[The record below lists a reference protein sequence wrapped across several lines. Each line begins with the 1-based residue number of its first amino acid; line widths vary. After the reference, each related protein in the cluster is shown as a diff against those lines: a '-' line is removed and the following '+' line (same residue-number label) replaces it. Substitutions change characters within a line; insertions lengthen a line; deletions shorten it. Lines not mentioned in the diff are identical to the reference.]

1 MKYIILEKYI
11 NIDPQDVEQ
20 KKKYLKDVEKI
31 LSISYGNIGGPV
43 NISSYEELLEPKYFW
58 KLNKRDGK
66 IVALCIYKVSNGGR
80 KISLCGCDGTPEGK
94 ERLYALLGE
103 DVTQEARKTWGEFS
117 GAIEHVYKDKLGAT
131 IIPNYVA
138 KEILNKLGKD
148 VVSLNPDGVH
158 YTRII
163 NGNEVEKVM
172 LGNVPQEDSL
182 GKMFIQ
188 ESRKIRVWD
197 KTLTEAKEDKEKFK
211 NWIADGVANSSL
223 REQPQIVDILV
234 NKFVELK
241 PRIKSPYNDFYYWIK
256 NSTFDDFWNYIM
268 GLIQEINHKDEIKQK
283 EKDGAELIYSD
294 DTWKVYHITNYEASA
309 KYGKGTKWCITGT
322 KRWND
327 GTTGKETFQDYHD
340 KNNVEFYF
348 YLNKNGDKYAL
359 ALYPNGKSY
368 EIFNAEDVSC
378 AYIPNAP
385 KVGGLPDVSL
395 KDDKKVLIN
404 ALASDKIDD
413 DIILNAIEEL
423 AHGKDE
429 DFDIIFALTSNE
441 VSSIMNEKIPDSYL
455 EYRAVARGEMT
466 PDEYKSITGDTITDL
481 DISNGYF
488 WGGDLP
494 EVEVDEDKFLTK
506 KEACDPKNYQ
516 GHKYWY
522 FFEDRTSWNPY
533 ELYWADDKV
542 GLYNSLRQLM
552 GFDDMYSFLEALAD
566 TLIYEV
572 KEGKLELDKLNGS
585 VSKEYIDNLEESSIK
600 EDVNQDISTVSN
612 AFGTTKEPFL
622 GPSYILPNGKFLKIR
637 NADINISNNGS
648 GDRGLIIHLDVQKWI
663 NKQQGKEEKYVD
675 DIGLEEKCIRVN
687 TDQLE
692 HYIVLPKERPNDKQ
706 LKSLRDWI
714 DFFYA
719 KTSSDLVLVSY
730 YGPTT
735 TYFKGAVAEDIIE
748 DIKNYYAR
756 GMFFENLKEYMDE
769 VTIEK
774 NGEDFPVFAT
784 DETYRLKNLLVKGDK
799 AYRIYNDD
807 ETYYFQDAAGNKTHY
822 EMLRLALR
830 NGWLANSKLR
840 YGDDDNL
847 TSGSI
852 SPESYDEGYM
862 VFIPFNYNKKLRYHT
877 RLGDDGYYNC
887 RVYPFGVMF
896 VRSSDAYE
904 NGLFSALGEPDKEIY
919 YDEQYET
926 TIVKSGNNTR
936 EFDVYLEL
944 QGDPNTAIDTNVMNL
959 RPKEDAMA
967 SRDAKIQK
975 SKEVMKE
982 CGVPEKL
989 WGKSGQELY
998 FIVRDFMAGD
1008 YDDNGFISKEDAK
1021 AIVKYL
1027 NKMNFSDVPKF
1038 EGEIED
1044 KSLQEKI
1051 VKKGSKWQVQSEK
1064 GKNLGTYDTKK
1075 EAEKRLQQVH
1085 YFKNLDESS
1094 SNKVVAYHGT
1104 NNKFDKFQ
1112 SNRVNW
1118 FTDDENYAKNFGN
1131 NLIKCELD
1139 ISNFVNIGE
1148 LNQYLDYVD
1157 EDDDVENVDVYI
1169 PDCLKEM
1176 SNSLGVSI
1184 DDLIDVYEKENLP
1197 FEEYNGITYL
1207 TGELYDITN
1216 SLYFAELLNK
1226 NNIDGII
1233 ATEDGYTTYGVV
1245 NNSCIHYFKHKDNI
1259 QEGRKSKEQLIKD
1272 NFESKNP
1279 GQGCIY
1285 ITKEGTFINLYPEI
1299 DSHEDLCYWL
1309 EDEFDFELPYEDE
1322 EWAIRQFGW
1331 VRCRETPIDV
1341 NVIELPKEITQ
1352 EQIVAIDNWLNN
1364 IVSYRE
1370 LEIGVVDNNQIQ
1382 RYNLDEYSPS
1392 DIINR
1397 IKAFYSTGYL
1407 KEHYFKHM
1415 NESSKYDSSEE
1426 LLKECGEFIYHA
1438 TYKSEL
1444 DKIYKEGLH
1453 DFWFGINDYECLDM
1467 IEYNHDKYDEEVI
1480 IAIPTKYL
1488 DANKCDFTVD
1498 NGDGYSDLW
1507 AGTGIYNG
1515 TITKDQFEYIYD
1527 VDNEDYIKESFKH
1540 VNEETFNKDIEIPTP
1555 ISRENLPDEVI
1566 CYRTIT
1572 NDEFYRLF
1580 SGDVI
1585 EGQWIPDDNDW
1596 VHFDNLTD
1604 RNAKI
1609 ILFYTDYYRFR
1620 IYKNR
1625 ITLKCKFNKKD
1636 IVAVAKGRYAVS
1648 KNFNKTKVINK
1659 EYYHY
1664 DDDMVFLDEIGV
1676 LSYDLSNVLEIVS
1689 IKGAYS
1695 TNEFPH
1701 IFNSDI
1707 NAKLKQ
1713 NADKYNIKYDNIKE
1727 NLKEAIKHVDEDK
1740 HKDII
1745 FKIDD
1750 TENINGNLTYVFVK
1764 VGIYGDNYYLP
1775 ESLFVEYNNDTKE
1788 VILDTNR
1795 QCNKSI
1801 LSKINY
1807 ELNLDYDYVIKQLT
1821 EFIID
1826 KKDSIQRFN
1835 KAHKLLGE
1843 ELQETDNEGNILSKE
1858 QIEFFKN
1865 SKIRDNQGR
1874 LIVCYHGTS
1883 GRVFDIFDKDR
1894 FSTGAGDVDFGAGF
1908 YFTRS
1913 KNSAKSYADIGADE
1927 DHPSQIFNVYL
1938 NITNP
1943 LYIPTKEK
1951 DLIPM
1956 FKKLNI
1962 ELNYEALD
1970 TINNSTEGV
1979 WSDYFKSL
1987 ICTIY
1992 NDNQLNAEQHFTND
2006 LVKNGYDGVVFKDEI
2021 VAFEPNQIKSI
2032 TNKNPTNSENIN
2044 EDLLSTLKTNL
2055 SSYKYDIRTTGWHNK
2070 YGDVITDFD
2079 DDWEPEFGDW
2089 YYENDT
2095 HIFDNGKARLECCID
2110 EENKVFTIEVLWKR
2124 NNSQGEATKLIRKV
2138 LELVPEDW
2146 KIEINNNINTGYWK
2160 HIFDKYFPN
2169 RTYSDVYESLNDVE
2183 QQFYD
2188 KIGDY
2193 FYHATHKRNVDN
2205 ILKHGLNKEVWLGVT
2220 PEDCIDYV
2228 KFNHKWKDDD
2238 IALFKIKKDSIKD
2251 DNLHFPVS
2259 GWGSLVGDAFYDGS
2273 ISADKLELV
2282 EGVSKEF
2289 DSITK
2294 TELEYLNK
2302 WLDKY
2307 GFEVELITDKE
2318 TLDDIDWSS
2327 QYGDDAVGMFL
2338 ADIQDNASV
2347 FPIALN
2353 KKVISKLCKD
2363 KDDLIRGI
2371 KGTLWHEAGH
2381 GIYRFLEDVMDM
2393 PEDEEDCVEEFARY
2407 REVSELFD
2415 ILQDYMKQDESLK
2428 ESIGFPITVYT
2439 YQKPQVRELL
2449 ENGETYIASYERA
2462 NYSHYKDLSNLL
2474 GLSNCPIFGALSK
2487 EDLYAMLNSSGIN
2500 FEEENILHLEIPK
2513 ENLHYME
2520 YYDWTD
2526 YMYALDDAESF
2537 EEETGLSLQDLENL
2551 IKTQKSPIDYVE
2563 CQVVFDRIE
2572 PQWYED
2578 GKEEK
2583 ALNESKQDFE
2593 KFRQWCGNDELYN
2606 RFMELRPRLANIRFT
2621 DGSKGDDIY
2630 FWMKNNTP
2638 KDLEDTLQDLEV
2650 TPTKKEREKR
2660 AQEGAKLLYNQ
2671 NGWKVFKIETLE
2683 ASQKYGRNTLWCI
2696 SGQGGYD
2703 ACSYWNGHEDCT
2715 YFYIDTKNNKK
2726 YALIWKKGD
2735 IYWTI
2740 YNELDEIIP
2749 YIPNAPRVEGLPDV
2763 STLPKELCQKIAK
2776 VLGIN
2781 ASDII
2786 DIKSA
2791 DNDPEIMDAF
2801 IDYDS
2806 RENYI
2811 VDTKDKTYYI
2821 INERGYEDI
2830 TQEVEEFI
2838 SENEL

>member
-117 GAIEHVYKDKLGAT
+117 GAIEHIYKDKLGAT

-148 VVSLNPDGVH
+148 VISLNPDGVH

-197 KTLTEAKEDKEKFK
+197 KTLTEAKE
-211 NWIADGVANSSL
+211 
-223 REQPQIVDILV
+223 
-234 NKFVELK
+234 
-241 PRIKSPYNDFYYWIK
+241 
-256 NSTFDDFWNYIM
+256 
-268 GLIQEINHKDEIKQK
+268 
-283 EKDGAELIYSD
+283 
-294 DTWKVYHITNYEASA
+294 
-309 KYGKGTKWCITGT
+309 
-322 KRWND
+322 
-327 GTTGKETFQDYHD
+327 
-340 KNNVEFYF
+340 
-348 YLNKNGDKYAL
+348 
-359 ALYPNGKSY
+359 
-368 EIFNAEDVSC
+368 
-378 AYIPNAP
+378 
-385 KVGGLPDVSL
+385 
-395 KDDKKVLIN
+395 
-404 ALASDKIDD
+404 
-413 DIILNAIEEL
+413 
-423 AHGKDE
+423 
-429 DFDIIFALTSNE
+429 
-441 VSSIMNEKIPDSYL
+441 
-455 EYRAVARGEMT
+455 
-466 PDEYKSITGDTITDL
+466 
-481 DISNGYF
+481 
-488 WGGDLP
+488 
-494 EVEVDEDKFLTK
+494 
-506 KEACDPKNYQ
+506 
-516 GHKYWY
+516 
-522 FFEDRTSWNPY
+522 
-533 ELYWADDKV
+533 
-542 GLYNSLRQLM
+542 
-552 GFDDMYSFLEALAD
+552 
-566 TLIYEV
+566 
-572 KEGKLELDKLNGS
+572 GKLGLDKLNGY
-585 VSKEYIDNLEESSIK
+585 VSKEYIDNLKESSIK

-774 NGEDFPVFAT
+774 NGEDFPVFVT

-896 VRSSDAYE
+896 VRISDAYE

-944 QGDPNTAIDTNVMNL
+944 QGDPNNAVDTDVMNL
-959 RPKEDAMA
+959 RPKEDAKA
-967 SRDAKIQK
+967 SRDAKMQK

-1008 YDDNGFISKEDAK
+1008 YDDSGFISKEDAK

-1027 NKMNFSDVPKF
+1027 NKMNFSDVPKI
-1038 EGEIED
+1038 EG

-1075 EAEKRLQQVH
+1075 EAEDRLKQVH
-1085 YFKNLDESS
+1085 Y
-1094 SNKVVAYHGT
+1094 
-1104 NNKFDKFQ
+1104 
-1112 SNRVNW
+1112 
-1118 FTDDENYAKNFGN
+1118 
-1131 NLIKCELD
+1131 
-1139 ISNFVNIGE
+1139 
-1148 LNQYLDYVD
+1148 
-1157 EDDDVENVDVYI
+1157 
-1169 PDCLKEM
+1169 
-1176 SNSLGVSI
+1176 
-1184 DDLIDVYEKENLP
+1184 
-1197 FEEYNGITYL
+1197 
-1207 TGELYDITN
+1207 
-1216 SLYFAELLNK
+1216 
-1226 NNIDGII
+1226 
-1233 ATEDGYTTYGVV
+1233 
-1245 NNSCIHYFKHKDNI
+1245 
-1259 QEGRKSKEQLIKD
+1259 
-1272 NFESKNP
+1272 
-1279 GQGCIY
+1279 
-1285 ITKEGTFINLYPEI
+1285 
-1299 DSHEDLCYWL
+1299 
-1309 EDEFDFELPYEDE
+1309 
-1322 EWAIRQFGW
+1322 
-1331 VRCRETPIDV
+1331 
-1341 NVIELPKEITQ
+1341 
-1352 EQIVAIDNWLNN
+1352 
-1364 IVSYRE
+1364 
-1370 LEIGVVDNNQIQ
+1370 
-1382 RYNLDEYSPS
+1382 
-1392 DIINR
+1392 
-1397 IKAFYSTGYL
+1397 
-1407 KEHYFKHM
+1407 
-1415 NESSKYDSSEE
+1415 
-1426 LLKECGEFIYHA
+1426 
-1438 TYKSEL
+1438 
-1444 DKIYKEGLH
+1444 
-1453 DFWFGINDYECLDM
+1453 
-1467 IEYNHDKYDEEVI
+1467 
-1480 IAIPTKYL
+1480 
-1488 DANKCDFTVD
+1488 
-1498 NGDGYSDLW
+1498 
-1507 AGTGIYNG
+1507 
-1515 TITKDQFEYIYD
+1515 
-1527 VDNEDYIKESFKH
+1527 FKH

-1596 VHFDNLTD
+1596 VHFDNLTN

-1620 IYKNR
+1620 LYKNR

-1636 IVAVAKGRYAVS
+1636 IVAVAKGRYAVA
-1648 KNFNKTKVINK
+1648 KNFNKTKSINK
-1659 EYYHY
+1659 EYYRY

-1689 IKGAYS
+1689 IKGSYS

-1727 NLKEAIKHVDEDK
+1727 NLNEANNSKEEEKQFFLDYVDKQIDDDKSEINKSKRQTSIYLYDDKIESLQEDLQETDNEGNVLSKEQIEFFKNSKIRDNQGRLIVCYHGTSGRVFDTFDKDRFSTGAGDVDFGAGFYFTKSKNNAKSYADIGADEDHPAQIFNVYLNITNPLYIPTKEKDLIPMFKKLNIELNNKALEEINNSTTGVWSDYFKSLICTIYNDNQLNAEQHFTNDLVKNGYDGVVFKDEIVAFEPNQIKSIDNKNPTNSNNINESLDEFDSIVKTELDVLNRWLDKYGFEVKLITDKETLDDIDWSSQYGDDAVGMFLGEIQDNASIFPIALNKKVISELCKEDSYDEYSYRNELMYGIRGTLWHEAGHGIYRYLEDFYEMPEDEEDCVEEFARYREVSELFDILQDYMKQEESLQESIKHVDEDK

-1750 TENINGNLTYVFVK
+1750 TENINDNLTYVFVK

-1807 ELNLDYDYVIKQLT
+1807 ELNLGYDYVIKQLT

-1826 KKDSIQRFN
+1826 KKDSIERFN

-1843 ELQETDNEGNILSKE
+1843 ELQEVILSDGAFE
-1858 QIEFFKN
+1858 DL
-1865 SKIRDNQGR
+1865 SYIRD
-1874 LIVCYHGTS
+1874 I
-1883 GRVFDIFDKDR
+1883 D
-1894 FSTGAGDVDFGAGF
+1894 
-1908 YFTRS
+1908 
-1913 KNSAKSYADIGADE
+1913 
-1927 DHPSQIFNVYL
+1927 
-1938 NITNP
+1938 
-1943 LYIPTKEK
+1943 
-1951 DLIPM
+1951 
-1956 FKKLNI
+1956 
-1962 ELNYEALD
+1962 
-1970 TINNSTEGV
+1970 
-1979 WSDYFKSL
+1979 SDY
-1987 ICTIY
+1987 I
-1992 NDNQLNAEQHFTND
+1992 D
-2006 LVKNGYDGVVFKDEI
+2006 VKE
-2021 VAFEPNQIKSI
+2021 
-2032 TNKNPTNSENIN
+2032 
-2044 EDLLSTLKTNL
+2044 
-2055 SSYKYDIRTTGWHNK
+2055 
-2070 YGDVITDFD
+2070 
-2079 DDWEPEFGDW
+2079 
-2089 YYENDT
+2089 
-2095 HIFDNGKARLECCID
+2095 
-2110 EENKVFTIEVLWKR
+2110 
-2124 NNSQGEATKLIRKV
+2124 
-2138 LELVPEDW
+2138 
-2146 KIEINNNINTGYWK
+2146 
-2160 HIFDKYFPN
+2160 
-2169 RTYSDVYESLNDVE
+2169 
-2183 QQFYD
+2183 
-2188 KIGDY
+2188 
-2193 FYHATHKRNVDN
+2193 
-2205 ILKHGLNKEVWLGVT
+2205 
-2220 PEDCIDYV
+2220 
-2228 KFNHKWKDDD
+2228 
-2238 IALFKIKKDSIKD
+2238 
-2251 DNLHFPVS
+2251 
-2259 GWGSLVGDAFYDGS
+2259 
-2273 ISADKLELV
+2273 
-2282 EGVSKEF
+2282 
-2289 DSITK
+2289 
-2294 TELEYLNK
+2294 
-2302 WLDKY
+2302 
-2307 GFEVELITDKE
+2307 
-2318 TLDDIDWSS
+2318 
-2327 QYGDDAVGMFL
+2327 
-2338 ADIQDNASV
+2338 
-2347 FPIALN
+2347 
-2353 KKVISKLCKD
+2353 
-2363 KDDLIRGI
+2363 
-2371 KGTLWHEAGH
+2371 
-2381 GIYRFLEDVMDM
+2381 LEDVT
-2393 PEDEEDCVEEFARY
+2393 Y
-2407 REVSELFD
+2407 
-2415 ILQDYMKQDESLK
+2415 KQLLDSDLVTPIDK
-2428 ESIGFPITVYT
+2428 LYHSTPISNLESIKQNGLRIDNKNLWSMSKSGRIYLALNPEESIDYIELA
-2439 YQKPQVRELL
+2439 YQW
-2449 ENGETYIASYERA
+2449 
-2462 NYSHYKDLSNLL
+2462 
-2474 GLSNCPIFGALSK
+2474 GALDV
-2487 EDLYAMLNSSGIN
+2487 EDVVL
-2500 FEEENILHLEIPK
+2500 LEIP
-2513 ENLHYME
+2513 LS
-2520 YYDWTD
+2520 
-2526 YMYALDDAESF
+2526 ALDLNKLYIDTNED
-2537 EEETGLSLQDLENL
+2537 ENGYCVDGKLSLMSLEYRDNIPASN
-2551 IKTQKSPIDYVE
+2551 IKIVKTI
-2563 CQVVFDRIE
+2563 
-2572 PQWYED
+2572 
-2578 GKEEK
+2578 KEEQDEN
-2583 ALNESKQDFE
+2583 LNESKQDFE

-2606 RFMELRPRLANIRFT
+2606 KFMKLRPRLANIRFT

-2671 NGWKVFKIETLE
+2671 DGWKVFKIETLE

-2703 ACSYWNGHEDCT
+2703 ACSYWSGHEDCT

-2763 STLPKELCQKIAK
+2763 SILPKELCQKIAK

-2821 INERGYEDI
+2821 INERGYKDI

>member
-58 KLNKRDGK
+58 KLNKRNGK

-117 GAIEHVYKDKLGAT
+117 GAIEHIYKDKLGAT

-148 VVSLNPDGVH
+148 VISLNPDGVH

-256 NSTFDDFWNYIM
+256 NSTFDDFWNYLT

-378 AYIPNAP
+378 AYIPDAP
-385 KVGGLPDVSL
+385 KVEGLPDVSL

-423 AHGKDE
+423 AYGKGED
-429 DFDIIFALTSNE
+429 DFDIIFALTSDE

-506 KEACDPKNYQ
+506 KEACDSKNYQ

-572 KEGKLELDKLNGS
+572 KEGKLELDKLSGS
-585 VSKEYIDNLEESSIK
+585 ISKEYIDNLEESFIK
-600 EDVNQDISTVSN
+600 EDVNQDISNVSN

-735 TYFKGAVAEDIIE
+735 TYFKGAVSEDIIE

-807 ETYYFQDAAGNKTHY
+807 ETYYFQDAEGNKTHY

-840 YGDDDNL
+840 DGNDDDL
-847 TSGSI
+847 TSGTI

-877 RLGDDGYYNC
+877 RLGDDGYYDC

-904 NGLFSALGEPDKEIY
+904 NGLFSSLGEPDKEIY

-936 EFDVYLEL
+936 EFDVELEL
-944 QGDPNTAIDTNVMNL
+944 QGDPNIAVTTDVMNL
-959 RPKEDAMA
+959 RPKEDVKA

-1008 YDDNGFISKEDAK
+1008 YADNRFISKEDAK

-1027 NKMNFSDVPKF
+1027 NIMNFSDVPKI
-1038 EGEIED
+1038 EGKIED

-1075 EAEKRLQQVH
+1075 EAEDRLKQV
-1085 YFKNLDESS
+1085 
-1094 SNKVVAYHGT
+1094 
-1104 NNKFDKFQ
+1104 
-1112 SNRVNW
+1112 
-1118 FTDDENYAKNFGN
+1118 
-1131 NLIKCELD
+1131 
-1139 ISNFVNIGE
+1139 
-1148 LNQYLDYVD
+1148 
-1157 EDDDVENVDVYI
+1157 
-1169 PDCLKEM
+1169 
-1176 SNSLGVSI
+1176 
-1184 DDLIDVYEKENLP
+1184 
-1197 FEEYNGITYL
+1197 
-1207 TGELYDITN
+1207 
-1216 SLYFAELLNK
+1216 
-1226 NNIDGII
+1226 
-1233 ATEDGYTTYGVV
+1233 
-1245 NNSCIHYFKHKDNI
+1245 
-1259 QEGRKSKEQLIKD
+1259 
-1272 NFESKNP
+1272 
-1279 GQGCIY
+1279 
-1285 ITKEGTFINLYPEI
+1285 
-1299 DSHEDLCYWL
+1299 
-1309 EDEFDFELPYEDE
+1309 
-1322 EWAIRQFGW
+1322 
-1331 VRCRETPIDV
+1331 
-1341 NVIELPKEITQ
+1341 
-1352 EQIVAIDNWLNN
+1352 
-1364 IVSYRE
+1364 
-1370 LEIGVVDNNQIQ
+1370 
-1382 RYNLDEYSPS
+1382 
-1392 DIINR
+1392 
-1397 IKAFYSTGYL
+1397 
-1407 KEHYFKHM
+1407 HYFKHM
-1415 NESSKYDSSEE
+1415 NEAYFPGKNKRDDKNGYHILNDRGEIVKTFNTSSERSNYWYNLSTNE
-1426 LLKECGEFIYHA
+1426 VCNLLWNTKGTPVVIKHRESP
-1438 TYKSEL
+1438 TYLYRGISDRSFSKNFDAVAGLFFGVDRDKVKGWGDVKKYLLSK
-1444 DKIYKEGLH
+1444 DAKIYKDESSDEFCSSLYNKEYPELKKYFGMYFGDVDINRLNDFTRLTKEQQDIIENNVEKLAGEQFCWYDVWTWCLQLVARIELEKQGYDGARWEFEDAGNHTQYQIWNLDVIKSYDGKIESLQEDLQETDNEGTVLSKEQIEFFKNSKVRDEQGRLLVCYH
-1453 DFWFGINDYECLDM
+1453 GTSGRVFYIFDKNRFSTGSGDVDFGAGFYFTKSKDSAKSYANMGA
-1467 IEYNHDKYDEEVI
+1467 DEDHPAQIFNVYLNI
-1480 IAIPTKYL
+1480 TNPLYIPTKEKDLIPMFKKLNIELNNKALEEINNSTTGVWSDYFKSLISTIYEDEYDAEQCFTNDLVKNGYDGVIFKDEIVAFEPNQIKSIDNKNPTNSNNINESEWTPDKINAREKENQDRIDALTEQDVL
-1488 DANKCDFTVD
+1488 DWCKRDKVATGFAENGPSIIFTSGEVYNLNKYKYHMKGLLNLFKGKGGYRYGPTEPGDWDVMEQVLNKCEKDFGIVTTNLGMIPGLESKCKVVALKKPTERQYEKITDFLDIAYMKKKQVIIYLGEKGQQTYNFINDTSDDIIKKIKKAYAFGSLEESREDFFKNSVVRDAFYDGSISEDKLELVEGVSNEFDSIVKTELDVLNRWLDKYGFEVKLITDKETLDDIDWSSQYGSDSVGMFLGDIQD
-1498 NGDGYSDLW
+1498 NASVFPIALNKKVISKLCKDKDDLIRGIKGTLCHE
-1507 AGTGIYNG
+1507 AGHGIYRFLEDVMDMPEDEEDCVEEFARYRDVSELFD
-1515 TITKDQFEYIYD
+1515 ILQEYMKQ
-1527 VDNEDYIKESFKH
+1527 KES
-1540 VNEETFNKDIEIPTP
+1540 
-1555 ISRENLPDEVI
+1555 
-1566 CYRTIT
+1566 
-1572 NDEFYRLF
+1572 
-1580 SGDVI
+1580 
-1585 EGQWIPDDNDW
+1585 
-1596 VHFDNLTD
+1596 
-1604 RNAKI
+1604 
-1609 ILFYTDYYRFR
+1609 
-1620 IYKNR
+1620 
-1625 ITLKCKFNKKD
+1625 LK
-1636 IVAVAKGRYAVS
+1636 
-1648 KNFNKTKVINK
+1648 
-1659 EYYHY
+1659 E
-1664 DDDMVFLDEIGV
+1664 
-1676 LSYDLSNVLEIVS
+1676 S
-1689 IKGAYS
+1689 IKC
-1695 TNEFPH
+1695 
-1701 IFNSDI
+1701 
-1707 NAKLKQ
+1707 
-1713 NADKYNIKYDNIKE
+1713 
-1727 NLKEAIKHVDEDK
+1727 VDEDK

-1750 TENINGNLTYVFVK
+1750 TENINDDLTYVFVK

-1826 KKDSIQRFN
+1826 KKDSIERFN

-1843 ELQETDNEGNILSKE
+1843 ELQEVILSDGAFE
-1858 QIEFFKN
+1858 DL
-1865 SKIRDNQGR
+1865 SYIRDIDSDYIDVKELEDVTYKQLLGSD
-1874 LIVCYHGTS
+1874 LVTPIGKLYHSTPISNLESIKQNGLRIDNKNLWSMSKS
-1883 GRVFDIFDKDR
+1883 GRI
-1894 FSTGAGDVDFGAGF
+1894 
-1908 YFTRS
+1908 
-1913 KNSAKSYADIGADE
+1913 
-1927 DHPSQIFNVYL
+1927 YL
-1938 NITNP
+1938 ALNP
-1943 LYIPTKEK
+1943 
-1951 DLIPM
+1951 
-1956 FKKLNI
+1956 
-1962 ELNYEALD
+1962 
-1970 TINNSTEGV
+1970 
-1979 WSDYFKSL
+1979 
-1987 ICTIY
+1987 
-1992 NDNQLNAEQHFTND
+1992 
-2006 LVKNGYDGVVFKDEI
+2006 
-2021 VAFEPNQIKSI
+2021 
-2032 TNKNPTNSENIN
+2032 
-2044 EDLLSTLKTNL
+2044 
-2055 SSYKYDIRTTGWHNK
+2055 
-2070 YGDVITDFD
+2070 
-2079 DDWEPEFGDW
+2079 
-2089 YYENDT
+2089 
-2095 HIFDNGKARLECCID
+2095 
-2110 EENKVFTIEVLWKR
+2110 EE
-2124 NNSQGEATKLIRKV
+2124 S
-2138 LELVPEDW
+2138 
-2146 KIEINNNINTGYWK
+2146 
-2160 HIFDKYFPN
+2160 
-2169 RTYSDVYESLNDVE
+2169 
-2183 QQFYD
+2183 
-2188 KIGDY
+2188 
-2193 FYHATHKRNVDN
+2193 
-2205 ILKHGLNKEVWLGVT
+2205 
-2220 PEDCIDYV
+2220 IDYV
-2228 KFNHKWKDDD
+2228 ELAYQWG
-2238 IALFKIKKDSIKD
+2238 ALDVEDVVLLEIPLSALDLNKLYIDTNEDENGYCVDGK
-2251 DNLHFPVS
+2251 L
-2259 GWGSLVGDAFYDGS
+2259 SLMS
-2273 ISADKLELV
+2273 
-2282 EGVSKEF
+2282 
-2289 DSITK
+2289 
-2294 TELEYLNK
+2294 LEYRDNIPASNIK
-2302 WLDKY
+2302 IVKT
-2307 GFEVELITDKE
+2307 IKE
-2318 TLDDIDWSS
+2318 
-2327 QYGDDAVGMFL
+2327 
-2338 ADIQDNASV
+2338 
-2347 FPIALN
+2347 
-2353 KKVISKLCKD
+2353 
-2363 KDDLIRGI
+2363 
-2371 KGTLWHEAGH
+2371 E
-2381 GIYRFLEDVMDM
+2381 
-2393 PEDEEDCVEEFARY
+2393 
-2407 REVSELFD
+2407 
-2415 ILQDYMKQDESLK
+2415 QDENLN
-2428 ESIGFPITVYT
+2428 ESTGFPITVYT

-2474 GLSNCPIFGALSK
+2474 GLNNCPIFGALSK
-2487 EDLYAMLNSSGIN
+2487 GDLYTMLNSSGID

-2526 YMYALDDAESF
+2526 YMDALDDAESF

-2551 IKTQKSPIDYVE
+2551 IKTQKSSIDYDE

-2578 GKEEK
+2578 GKEEEE

-2593 KFRQWCGNDELYN
+2593 KFRKWCGNDELYN
-2606 RFMELRPRLANIRFT
+2606 RFMKLRPRLANIRFT

-2638 KDLEDTLQDLEV
+2638 KDLEDTLQDLEG
-2650 TPTKKEREKR
+2650 TPTKKERN
-2660 AQEGAKLLYNQ
+2660 QLAKDGSIPLYNQ
-2671 NGWKVFKIETLE
+2671 DGWKVFKIETLE
-2683 ASQKYGRNTLWCI
+2683 ASQKYGRNTMWCI

-2703 ACSYWNGHEDCT
+2703 ACSFWNGYEDCT

-2763 STLPKELCQKIAK
+2763 SILPKELCQKIAK

>member
-117 GAIEHVYKDKLGAT
+117 GAIEHIYKDKLGAT

-148 VVSLNPDGVH
+148 VISLNPDGVH

-211 NWIADGVANSSL
+211 NWIEDGVANSSL
-223 REQPQIVDILV
+223 REQPQIVDVLV

-256 NSTFDDFWNYIM
+256 NSTFDDFWNYLM

-294 DTWKVYHITNYEASA
+294 DTWKVYYITNYEASA

-378 AYIPNAP
+378 AYIPDAP
-385 KVGGLPDVSL
+385 KVEGLPDVSL

-423 AHGKDE
+423 AYGKGED
-429 DFDIIFALTSNE
+429 DFDIIFALTSDE

-572 KEGKLELDKLNGS
+572 KEGKLGLDKLSGS
-585 VSKEYIDNLEESSIK
+585 VSKEYIDNLEESFIK
-600 EDVNQDISTVSN
+600 EDVNQDISNVSN

-840 YGDDDNL
+840 DGDEDDL
-847 TSGSI
+847 TSGTI
-852 SPESYDEGYM
+852 SPEAYDEGYM

-877 RLGDDGYYNC
+877 SLGEDGYYDC

-904 NGLFSALGEPDKEIY
+904 NGLFFALGEPDKEIY

-926 TIVKSGNNTR
+926 AIVKSGNNTR
-936 EFDVYLEL
+936 EFDVELEL
-944 QGDPNTAIDTNVMNL
+944 QGDPNIAVTTDVMNL
-959 RPKEDAMA
+959 RPKEDAKA

-982 CGVPEKL
+982 CGVPKKL

-1008 YDDNGFISKEDAK
+1008 YNDSGFISKEDAK

-1027 NKMNFSDVPKF
+1027 NIMNFSDVPKI
-1038 EGEIED
+1038 EGKIED

-1051 VKKGSKWQVQSEK
+1051 VKKGNKWQVQSEK

-1075 EAEKRLQQVH
+1075 EAEDRLKQVH
-1085 YFKNLDESS
+1085 Y
-1094 SNKVVAYHGT
+1094 
-1104 NNKFDKFQ
+1104 
-1112 SNRVNW
+1112 
-1118 FTDDENYAKNFGN
+1118 
-1131 NLIKCELD
+1131 
-1139 ISNFVNIGE
+1139 
-1148 LNQYLDYVD
+1148 
-1157 EDDDVENVDVYI
+1157 
-1169 PDCLKEM
+1169 
-1176 SNSLGVSI
+1176 
-1184 DDLIDVYEKENLP
+1184 
-1197 FEEYNGITYL
+1197 
-1207 TGELYDITN
+1207 
-1216 SLYFAELLNK
+1216 
-1226 NNIDGII
+1226 
-1233 ATEDGYTTYGVV
+1233 
-1245 NNSCIHYFKHKDNI
+1245 
-1259 QEGRKSKEQLIKD
+1259 
-1272 NFESKNP
+1272 
-1279 GQGCIY
+1279 
-1285 ITKEGTFINLYPEI
+1285 
-1299 DSHEDLCYWL
+1299 
-1309 EDEFDFELPYEDE
+1309 
-1322 EWAIRQFGW
+1322 
-1331 VRCRETPIDV
+1331 
-1341 NVIELPKEITQ
+1341 
-1352 EQIVAIDNWLNN
+1352 
-1364 IVSYRE
+1364 
-1370 LEIGVVDNNQIQ
+1370 
-1382 RYNLDEYSPS
+1382 
-1392 DIINR
+1392 
-1397 IKAFYSTGYL
+1397 
-1407 KEHYFKHM
+1407 
-1415 NESSKYDSSEE
+1415 
-1426 LLKECGEFIYHA
+1426 
-1438 TYKSEL
+1438 
-1444 DKIYKEGLH
+1444 
-1453 DFWFGINDYECLDM
+1453 
-1467 IEYNHDKYDEEVI
+1467 
-1480 IAIPTKYL
+1480 
-1488 DANKCDFTVD
+1488 
-1498 NGDGYSDLW
+1498 
-1507 AGTGIYNG
+1507 
-1515 TITKDQFEYIYD
+1515 
-1527 VDNEDYIKESFKH
+1527 FKH
-1540 VNEETFNKDIEIPTP
+1540 VNEEVDFELPQYLYHATYKPFLKSIKEKGLGNTRRKMWSDSKGKGVVYLALDKDVAYSYAETAEWLDDVEDYDKYADNIIVLKIDTNKLDK
-1555 ISRENLPDEVI
+1555 SKFFKDE
-1566 CYRTIT
+1566 
-1572 NDEFYRLF
+1572 
-1580 SGDVI
+1580 
-1585 EGQWIPDDNDW
+1585 
-1596 VHFDNLTD
+1596 
-1604 RNAKI
+1604 
-1609 ILFYTDYYRFR
+1609 
-1620 IYKNR
+1620 
-1625 ITLKCKFNKKD
+1625 
-1636 IVAVAKGRYAVS
+1636 
-1648 KNFNKTKVINK
+1648 
-1659 EYYHY
+1659 
-1664 DDDMVFLDEIGV
+1664 
-1676 LSYDLSNVLEIVS
+1676 NVLNDDSTIEYHGIIPFDAIVEVMEES
-1689 IKGAYS
+1689 
-1695 TNEFPH
+1695 
-1701 IFNSDI
+1701 
-1707 NAKLKQ
+1707 
-1713 NADKYNIKYDNIKE
+1713 
-1727 NLKEAIKHVDEDK
+1727 IKHVDEDK

-1750 TENINGNLTYVFVK
+1750 TENINDNLTYVFVK

-1807 ELNLDYDYVIKQLT
+1807 ELNLDYDYVIKQLN

-1826 KKDSIQRFN
+1826 KKDSIERFK

-1843 ELQETDNEGNILSKE
+1843 ELQEVILSE
-1858 QIEFFKN
+1858 GAFEDL
-1865 SKIRDNQGR
+1865 SYIRDIDSDYIDVKELEDVTYKQ
-1874 LIVCYHGTS
+1874 LLDSDLVTPIDKLYHSTPISNLESIKQNGLRIDNKNLWSMSKS
-1883 GRVFDIFDKDR
+1883 GRI
-1894 FSTGAGDVDFGAGF
+1894 
-1908 YFTRS
+1908 
-1913 KNSAKSYADIGADE
+1913 
-1927 DHPSQIFNVYL
+1927 YL
-1938 NITNP
+1938 ALNP
-1943 LYIPTKEK
+1943 
-1951 DLIPM
+1951 
-1956 FKKLNI
+1956 
-1962 ELNYEALD
+1962 
-1970 TINNSTEGV
+1970 
-1979 WSDYFKSL
+1979 
-1987 ICTIY
+1987 
-1992 NDNQLNAEQHFTND
+1992 
-2006 LVKNGYDGVVFKDEI
+2006 
-2021 VAFEPNQIKSI
+2021 
-2032 TNKNPTNSENIN
+2032 
-2044 EDLLSTLKTNL
+2044 
-2055 SSYKYDIRTTGWHNK
+2055 
-2070 YGDVITDFD
+2070 
-2079 DDWEPEFGDW
+2079 
-2089 YYENDT
+2089 
-2095 HIFDNGKARLECCID
+2095 
-2110 EENKVFTIEVLWKR
+2110 EE
-2124 NNSQGEATKLIRKV
+2124 S
-2138 LELVPEDW
+2138 
-2146 KIEINNNINTGYWK
+2146 
-2160 HIFDKYFPN
+2160 
-2169 RTYSDVYESLNDVE
+2169 
-2183 QQFYD
+2183 
-2188 KIGDY
+2188 
-2193 FYHATHKRNVDN
+2193 
-2205 ILKHGLNKEVWLGVT
+2205 
-2220 PEDCIDYV
+2220 IDYV
-2228 KFNHKWKDDD
+2228 ELAYQWG
-2238 IALFKIKKDSIKD
+2238 ALDVEDVVLLEIPLSALDLNKLYIDTNEDENGYCVDGK
-2251 DNLHFPVS
+2251 L
-2259 GWGSLVGDAFYDGS
+2259 SLMS
-2273 ISADKLELV
+2273 
-2282 EGVSKEF
+2282 
-2289 DSITK
+2289 
-2294 TELEYLNK
+2294 LEYRDNIPASNIK
-2302 WLDKY
+2302 IVKT
-2307 GFEVELITDKE
+2307 IKE
-2318 TLDDIDWSS
+2318 
-2327 QYGDDAVGMFL
+2327 
-2338 ADIQDNASV
+2338 
-2347 FPIALN
+2347 
-2353 KKVISKLCKD
+2353 
-2363 KDDLIRGI
+2363 
-2371 KGTLWHEAGH
+2371 E
-2381 GIYRFLEDVMDM
+2381 
-2393 PEDEEDCVEEFARY
+2393 
-2407 REVSELFD
+2407 
-2415 ILQDYMKQDESLK
+2415 QDENLN
-2428 ESIGFPITVYT
+2428 ESTGFPITVYT

-2487 EDLYAMLNSSGIN
+2487 KDLYAMLNSSGID

-2551 IKTQKSPIDYVE
+2551 IKTQKSSIDYDE

-2578 GKEEK
+2578 GKEE
-2583 ALNESKQDFE
+2583 
-2593 KFRQWCGNDELYN
+2593 
-2606 RFMELRPRLANIRFT
+2606 
-2621 DGSKGDDIY
+2621 
-2630 FWMKNNTP
+2630 
-2638 KDLEDTLQDLEV
+2638 
-2650 TPTKKEREKR
+2650 
-2660 AQEGAKLLYNQ
+2660 
-2671 NGWKVFKIETLE
+2671 
-2683 ASQKYGRNTLWCI
+2683 
-2696 SGQGGYD
+2696 
-2703 ACSYWNGHEDCT
+2703 
-2715 YFYIDTKNNKK
+2715 
-2726 YALIWKKGD
+2726 
-2735 IYWTI
+2735 
-2740 YNELDEIIP
+2740 
-2749 YIPNAPRVEGLPDV
+2749 
-2763 STLPKELCQKIAK
+2763 
-2776 VLGIN
+2776 
-2781 ASDII
+2781 
-2786 DIKSA
+2786 
-2791 DNDPEIMDAF
+2791 
-2801 IDYDS
+2801 
-2806 RENYI
+2806 
-2811 VDTKDKTYYI
+2811 
-2821 INERGYEDI
+2821 
-2830 TQEVEEFI
+2830 EEFI

>member
-1 MKYIILEKYI
+1 MKHIILEKYI

-117 GAIEHVYKDKLGAT
+117 GAIEHIYKDKLGAT

-148 VVSLNPDGVH
+148 VISLNPDGVH

-182 GKMFIQ
+182 GNMFVK

-197 KTLTEAKEDKEKFK
+197 KILTEAKEDQEKFK
-211 NWIADGVANSSL
+211 KWILNNISQKFILDDDKEMFANS
-223 REQPQIVDILV
+223 LV
-234 NKFVELK
+234 KNFIFLK
-241 PRIKSPYNDFYYWIK
+241 PRIKSPYNDFYYWMK
-256 NSTFDDFWNYIM
+256 NSTPDDLKKYVDE
-268 GLIQEINHKDEIKQK
+268 LLQQYREKVATKDK
-283 EKDGAELIYSD
+283 EKEGAELVYSD
-294 DTWKVYHITNYEASA
+294 STWKVYHITNYEASA

-378 AYIPNAP
+378 AYIPDAP
-385 KVGGLPDVSL
+385 KVEGLPDVSL

-413 DIILNAIEEL
+413 DIILNAIEKL
-423 AHGKDE
+423 AYGKGED
-429 DFDIIFALTSNE
+429 DFDIIFALTSDE

-466 PDEYKSITGDTITDL
+466 PDEYKSITGDIITDS

-542 GLYNSLRQLM
+542 ELYNSLRQLM
-552 GFDDMYSFLEALAD
+552 GFDDMYSFLESLAD

-585 VSKEYIDNLEESSIK
+585 VSKEYIDNLEESFIK
-600 EDVNQDISTVSN
+600 EDVNQDISNVSN

-840 YGDDDNL
+840 DGNDDDL
-847 TSGSI
+847 TSGTI

-877 RLGDDGYYNC
+877 SLGEDGYYDC

-896 VRSSDAYE
+896 VRSSDAYK
-904 NGLFSALGEPDKEIY
+904 NGLFFALGEPDKEIY

-936 EFDVYLEL
+936 EFDVELEL
-944 QGDPNTAIDTNVMNL
+944 QGDPNIAVDTDVMNL
-959 RPKEDAMA
+959 RPKEDAKA

-982 CGVPEKL
+982 CGVPKKL
-989 WGKSGQELY
+989 WEKSGQELY

-1008 YDDNGFISKEDAK
+1008 YNDSGFISKEDAK

-1027 NKMNFSDVPKF
+1027 NIMNFSDVPKI
-1038 EGEIED
+1038 EGKIED

-1051 VKKGSKWQVQSEK
+1051 VKKGNKWQVQSEK
-1064 GKNLGTYDTKK
+1064 GKNLGTYNTKK
-1075 EAEKRLQQVH
+1075 EAEDRLKQVH

-1094 SNKVVAYHGT
+1094 ENKVVAYHGT

-1118 FTDDENYAKNFGN
+1118 FTDDKNYAKNFGN

-1157 EDDDVENVDVYI
+1157 EDDEVENVDVYI

-1245 NNSCIHYFKHKDNI
+1245 NNSCIHYFKHKD
-1259 QEGRKSKEQLIKD
+1259 
-1272 NFESKNP
+1272 
-1279 GQGCIY
+1279 
-1285 ITKEGTFINLYPEI
+1285 
-1299 DSHEDLCYWL
+1299 
-1309 EDEFDFELPYEDE
+1309 
-1322 EWAIRQFGW
+1322 
-1331 VRCRETPIDV
+1331 
-1341 NVIELPKEITQ
+1341 
-1352 EQIVAIDNWLNN
+1352 
-1364 IVSYRE
+1364 
-1370 LEIGVVDNNQIQ
+1370 
-1382 RYNLDEYSPS
+1382 
-1392 DIINR
+1392 
-1397 IKAFYSTGYL
+1397 
-1407 KEHYFKHM
+1407 
-1415 NESSKYDSSEE
+1415 
-1426 LLKECGEFIYHA
+1426 
-1438 TYKSEL
+1438 
-1444 DKIYKEGLH
+1444 
-1453 DFWFGINDYECLDM
+1453 
-1467 IEYNHDKYDEEVI
+1467 
-1480 IAIPTKYL
+1480 
-1488 DANKCDFTVD
+1488 
-1498 NGDGYSDLW
+1498 
-1507 AGTGIYNG
+1507 
-1515 TITKDQFEYIYD
+1515 
-1527 VDNEDYIKESFKH
+1527 
-1540 VNEETFNKDIEIPTP
+1540 
-1555 ISRENLPDEVI
+1555 
-1566 CYRTIT
+1566 
-1572 NDEFYRLF
+1572 
-1580 SGDVI
+1580 
-1585 EGQWIPDDNDW
+1585 
-1596 VHFDNLTD
+1596 
-1604 RNAKI
+1604 
-1609 ILFYTDYYRFR
+1609 
-1620 IYKNR
+1620 
-1625 ITLKCKFNKKD
+1625 
-1636 IVAVAKGRYAVS
+1636 
-1648 KNFNKTKVINK
+1648 
-1659 EYYHY
+1659 
-1664 DDDMVFLDEIGV
+1664 
-1676 LSYDLSNVLEIVS
+1676 
-1689 IKGAYS
+1689 
-1695 TNEFPH
+1695 
-1701 IFNSDI
+1701 
-1707 NAKLKQ
+1707 
-1713 NADKYNIKYDNIKE
+1713 
-1727 NLKEAIKHVDEDK
+1727 
-1740 HKDII
+1740 II

-1750 TENINGNLTYVFVK
+1750 TENINDNLTYVFVK

-1826 KKDSIQRFN
+1826 KKDSIERFN

-1843 ELQETDNEGNILSKE
+1843 ELQEVILSNGAFE
-1858 QIEFFKN
+1858 DL
-1865 SKIRDNQGR
+1865 SYIRD
-1874 LIVCYHGTS
+1874 I
-1883 GRVFDIFDKDR
+1883 D
-1894 FSTGAGDVDFGAGF
+1894 
-1908 YFTRS
+1908 
-1913 KNSAKSYADIGADE
+1913 
-1927 DHPSQIFNVYL
+1927 
-1938 NITNP
+1938 
-1943 LYIPTKEK
+1943 
-1951 DLIPM
+1951 
-1956 FKKLNI
+1956 
-1962 ELNYEALD
+1962 
-1970 TINNSTEGV
+1970 
-1979 WSDYFKSL
+1979 SDY
-1987 ICTIY
+1987 I
-1992 NDNQLNAEQHFTND
+1992 D
-2006 LVKNGYDGVVFKDEI
+2006 VKE
-2021 VAFEPNQIKSI
+2021 
-2032 TNKNPTNSENIN
+2032 
-2044 EDLLSTLKTNL
+2044 
-2055 SSYKYDIRTTGWHNK
+2055 
-2070 YGDVITDFD
+2070 
-2079 DDWEPEFGDW
+2079 
-2089 YYENDT
+2089 
-2095 HIFDNGKARLECCID
+2095 
-2110 EENKVFTIEVLWKR
+2110 
-2124 NNSQGEATKLIRKV
+2124 
-2138 LELVPEDW
+2138 
-2146 KIEINNNINTGYWK
+2146 
-2160 HIFDKYFPN
+2160 
-2169 RTYSDVYESLNDVE
+2169 
-2183 QQFYD
+2183 
-2188 KIGDY
+2188 
-2193 FYHATHKRNVDN
+2193 
-2205 ILKHGLNKEVWLGVT
+2205 
-2220 PEDCIDYV
+2220 
-2228 KFNHKWKDDD
+2228 
-2238 IALFKIKKDSIKD
+2238 
-2251 DNLHFPVS
+2251 
-2259 GWGSLVGDAFYDGS
+2259 
-2273 ISADKLELV
+2273 
-2282 EGVSKEF
+2282 
-2289 DSITK
+2289 
-2294 TELEYLNK
+2294 
-2302 WLDKY
+2302 
-2307 GFEVELITDKE
+2307 
-2318 TLDDIDWSS
+2318 
-2327 QYGDDAVGMFL
+2327 
-2338 ADIQDNASV
+2338 
-2347 FPIALN
+2347 
-2353 KKVISKLCKD
+2353 
-2363 KDDLIRGI
+2363 
-2371 KGTLWHEAGH
+2371 
-2381 GIYRFLEDVMDM
+2381 LEDVT
-2393 PEDEEDCVEEFARY
+2393 Y
-2407 REVSELFD
+2407 
-2415 ILQDYMKQDESLK
+2415 KQLLDSDLVTPIDK
-2428 ESIGFPITVYT
+2428 LYHSTPISNLESIK
-2439 YQKPQVRELL
+2439 Q
-2449 ENGETYIASYERA
+2449 NGLRID
-2462 NYSHYKDLSNLL
+2462 NKNLWSMSKSGRIYL
-2474 GLSNCPIFGALSK
+2474 AL
-2487 EDLYAMLNSSGIN
+2487 NP
-2500 FEEENILHLEIPK
+2500 EE
-2513 ENLHYME
+2513 
-2520 YYDWTD
+2520 
-2526 YMYALDDAESF
+2526 S
-2537 EEETGLSLQDLENL
+2537 
-2551 IKTQKSPIDYVE
+2551 IDYVE
-2563 CQVVFDRIE
+2563 LAYQWGALDVEDVVLLEIPFSALDLNKLYIDTNE
-2572 PQWYED
+2572 DENGYCVD
-2578 GKEEK
+2578 GKLSLMSLEYRDNIPASNIKIVKTIKEEQDDN
-2583 ALNESKQDFE
+2583 LNESKQDFE

-2606 RFMELRPRLANIRFT
+2606 RFMKLRPRLANIRFT

-2650 TPTKKEREKR
+2650 TPTKKERN
-2660 AQEGAKLLYNQ
+2660 QLAKDGSILLYNQ
-2671 NGWKVFKIETLE
+2671 DGWKVFKIETLE
-2683 ASQKYGRNTLWCI
+2683 ASQKYGRNTMWCT

-2703 ACSYWNGHEDCT
+2703 ACSFWNGYEDCT

-2763 STLPKELCQKIAK
+2763 SILPKELCQKIAK

-2786 DIKSA
+2786 DSKSA